1 MNLSYQGIA
10 LADFCEK
17 AAATESTKVVDHVDE
32 VHSVPAKNNPL
43 LPDFCHPDVP
53 TTGNCLLLRFLF
65 FCFLFLMWTIFKV
78 FIEFVTILLLFY
90 VLLFLTMRHV
100 GS

>member
-1 MNLSYQGIA
+1 MS
-10 LADFCEK
+10 ADFCEK

-32 VHSVPAKNNPL
+32 VHSVPAKNNSL

-53 TTGNCLLLRFLF
+53 TTGNCLLLRVF
-65 FCFLFLMWTIFKV
+65 FFFFLMWIIFKV